1 MKAAGQTCRTN
12 IMKHYLKRAA
22 KRRILSLRY
31 GAANRPAAVD
41 TLPAATIIPP
51 HELRRLVA
59 SMVD

>member
-1 MKAAGQTCRTN
+1 
-12 IMKHYLKRAA
+12 MKHYLKRAA